1 MILDRGL
8 KLHASM
14 QIITNIK
21 TSYSLRVVQLRR
33 FFECFGLGEEKVG
46 AILYNIRQVA
56 MIFYSELQ
64 GKDIF
69 VLELVDDAQQNLLVQ
84 HDSKV
89 ITSKNV
95 IFTSN
100 LKLPH

>member
-1 MILDRGL
+1 M
-8 KLHASM
+8 
-14 QIITNIK
+14 
-21 TSYSLRVVQLRR
+21 
-33 FFECFGLGEEKVG
+33 FECVGLGEEKVR
-46 AILYNIRQVA
+46 AIYNRQVA
-56 MIFYSELQ
+56 MMFYSESQ

-100 LKLPH
+100 LKLPHWRKKSTANLPWSVVEGIVHGSDWAVWDLKF

>member
-33 FFECFGLGEEKVG
+33 LFECFGLGEEKVR
-46 AILYNIRQVA
+46 AIYNRQVA
-56 MIFYSELQ
+56 MMFYSESQ